1 MYNSKQ
7 IRFWAGPL
15 IVLISILITPPEVM
29 RPKAVRAL
37 GVMLLIAIWWITECI
52 PIYFTAFVP
61 IALFPILG
69 ILDASTTSENYGNN
83 YVLMLLGGFFL
94 AKSIEISGFRKI
106 IAIVRNAFGKIIK
119 EHVAPEDGIVIGE
132 NSNPANMSGGRII
145 HLGIIEEY
153 LKNKL

>member
-7 IRFWAGPL
+7 IRFWAGTL

-52 PIYFTAFVP
+52 PIYVYATAFVP
-61 IALFPILG
+61 IALFPLLR

-94 AKSIEISGFRKI
+94 AKATEISGLRKI

-132 NSNPANMSGGRII
+132 SSNPANMSGGRII
-145 HLGIIEEY
+145 HLGIIE
-153 LKNKL
+153 